1 MNRLAET
8 EVRPSEHKG
17 WVLQWKTPPMPA
29 PAFAYYTTEFEARS
43 HEAVIRGTASR
54 WFGPKTPA
62 DNKKYPSTQ

>member
-8 EVRPSEHKG
+8 EVRRSPHKG

-29 PAFAYYTTEFEARS
+29 PAFAYYTSEFEARS

-54 WFGPKTPA
+54 WFGP
-62 DNKKYPSTQ
+62 

>member
-1 MNRLAET
+1 MTRFAET

-43 HEAVIRGTASR
+43 HEAVNEQGIREVTTLLL
-54 WFGPKTPA
+54 PEE
-62 DNKKYPSTQ
+62 Y